1 MSTGPAAHPST
12 DNFIAIFSVAQD
24 EYKKLTGHDVRR
36 HPLALKF
43 DTCRSPE
50 DVSKL
55 LQMQGQALSTFN
67 KGNEALMRWLN
78 PTVNILFILSGT
90 LGEGIGLPFSPAKT
104 IFTGI
109 GVLLGAVKDEAA
121 SHDKLIEL
129 FERIHCFL
137 HRLESYIRTLLSS
150 EFVELLGKIMAQL
163 LSILALSTKAMT
175 ERRIKKVLKRLAGK
189 TDVEDAVS
197 RLDVLTKDENLA
209 VVAKS
214 LELLYKAQRDQL
226 RRDFKTWLSPPDP
239 SVNHNTA
246 FKTQQSGTA
255 RWFIEGS
262 TFRDWKEDGSL
273 LWIRGNPGAGKSILW
288 YVALVGF
295 WGKKLILSSSSAVIE
310 DIKNT
315 RETAQRLIAYYYF
328 DYKDASKRDVRGL
341 LASLLFQLGDSS
353 DRCWDL
359 LYRLYTKCRDGSEQP
374 SDADLTK
381 CLDAMLKL
389 PGQVPIFIIMDALDE
404 CPSTTGICSA
414 REEVLTFVEDLVG
427 SKHSNLFIC
436 ITSRPEQDI
445 QTTLSPLT
453 TASCRV
459 SLHDEGGQREDISN
473 YIRTFFDTNKTVL
486 AWRKE
491 DRELVITTL
500 SERAGGM
507 FRWVVCQLDTLRRC
521 FPSSIRQTL
530 KDLPA
535 TLDGTYER
543 TLEEIPKEKKP
554 HAHRLFQ
561 CLVAARRPLRVE
573 ELAEVFAIEFD
584 TDTGLNLRENWRP
597 ENPEEAVLSA
607 CSTLIAVIEDDGSKI
622 VQFSHF
628 SVKEFLTSDR
638 LRTSEFGNIRHY
650 FVPLDA
656 ARSILAR
663 ACITVLLQLDEK
675 VDKERLSKFPLAFY
689 AADHWVDHAKIR
701 EVALQFRDAME
712 QLFDPRKPYLAA
724 WACWIRDVDQ
734 GWVGK
739 SIDDLPEHPPQPM
752 RTALYYA
759 ALCGLCDV
767 AEHLIVARAEDT
779 NAKCGGHGSPLHA
792 AVYMG
797 HLDTAR
803 VLLNHGADV
812 NLEDEDGTTP
822 LVLAYRDRNLEAMGL
837 LLEHGANPDA
847 QYDGCGSISHDAVS
861 GGNTEV
867 MELLLQHKADVHIRG
882 TDEDKWTLL
891 HWVFG
896 LNAKLVQILLDHGAD
911 INAQDA
917 HHKTPLYRAAEKGRL
932 NFVRVLLGHGAD
944 VHVRGEG
951 DQTPFQV
958 AQSRGHMEVAQLLL
972 AHGAEKG

>member
-1 MSTGPAAHPST
+1 
-12 DNFIAIFSVAQD
+12 
-24 EYKKLTGHDVRR
+24 
-36 HPLALKF
+36 
-43 DTCRSPE
+43 
-50 DVSKL
+50 
-55 LQMQGQALSTFN
+55 
-67 KGNEALMRWLN
+67 
-78 PTVNILFILSGT
+78 
-90 LGEGIGLPFSPAKT
+90 
-104 IFTGI
+104 
-109 GVLLGAVKDEAA
+109 
-121 SHDKLIEL
+121 
-129 FERIHCFL
+129 
-137 HRLESYIRTLLSS
+137 
-150 EFVELLGKIMAQL
+150 MAQL
-163 LSILALSTKAMT
+163 LSILALSTKVMT
-175 ERRIKKVLKRLAGK
+175 ERRFSPEAAGG

-197 RLDVLTKDENLA
+197 RLDALTKDENLA

-246 FKTQQSGTA
+246 FATQQSGTA

-273 LWIRGNPGAGKSILW
+273 LWIRGNPGAGKSILC
-288 YVALVGF
+288 
-295 WGKKLILSSSSAVIE
+295 SAVIE
-310 DIKNT
+310 DVKNT

-404 CPSTTGICSA
+404 CPSTTEIRSA
-414 REEVLTFVEDLVG
+414 REEVLAFVEDLVG

-445 QTTLSPLT
+445 QTALCPLT
-453 TASCRV
+453 TPSCRV
-459 SLHDEGGQREDISN
+459 SLHEEDGQREDIGN
-473 YIRTFFDTNKTVL
+473 YIRTFFDTDKTVL

-507 FRWVVCQLDTLRRC
+507 FRWVVCQLATLRRC
-521 FPSSIRQTL
+521 FPSSIRKTL

-543 TLEEIPKEKKP
+543 TLEDIPKEKKQ
-554 HAHRLFQ
+554 HARRLFQ

-573 ELAEVFAIEFD
+573 ELAEIFAIEFD
-584 TDTGLNLRENWRP
+584 TDTGLNLREDWRP

-607 CSTLIAVIEDDGSKI
+607 CSTLIAVIEDGDSKI

-638 LRTSEFGNIRHY
+638 LRTSEFGNICHY

-675 VDKERLSKFPLAFY
+675 VDKERLSEFPLAFY

-712 QLFDPRKPYLAA
+712 QLLDPRKPYLAA
-724 WACWIRDVDQ
+724 WACWIRDVDR
-734 GWVGK
+734 GLVGL
-739 SIDDLPEHPPQPM
+739 SIDDLPEHPSQPM
-752 RTALYYA
+752 GTALYYA

-767 AEHLIVARAEDT
+767 AEHLIIARAEDT
-779 NAKCGGHGSPLHA
+779 NAKCGDHGSPLHA
-792 AVYMG
+792 AVYME

-812 NLEDEDGTTP
+812 DLEDQDGKTP
-822 LVLAYRDRNLEAMGL
+822 LVLAYRHRNLEAMGL

-847 QYDGCGSISHDAVS
+847 PYDSCGPISHDAAYTA
-861 GGNTEV
+861 NAEV
-867 MELLLQHKADVHIRG
+867 MELLLQHKADVHIRT
-882 TDEDKWTLL
+882 TDASGSKWTLL
-891 HWVFG
+891 HWGVDAR
-896 LNAKLVQILLDHGAD
+896 LAQILLDHGAD
-911 INAQDA
+911 INALDA
-917 HHKTPLYRAAEKGRL
+917 HHKTPLYEVVENGRL
-932 NFVRVLLGHGAD
+932 EPVRVLLEHGAD
-944 VHVRGEG
+944 VHIRGEG
-951 DQTPFQV
+951 DQTLFQV
-958 AQSRGHMEVAQLLL
+958 AHSRGHMEIAQLLL
-972 AHGAEKG
+972 EHGAEKE

>member
-1 MSTGPAAHPST
+1 
-12 DNFIAIFSVAQD
+12 
-24 EYKKLTGHDVRR
+24 
-36 HPLALKF
+36 
-43 DTCRSPE
+43 
-50 DVSKL
+50 
-55 LQMQGQALSTFN
+55 
-67 KGNEALMRWLN
+67 MRWLN

-109 GVLLGAVKDEAA
+109 GVLLGAMKDEAA

-137 HRLESYIRTLLSS
+137 HRLESYIRTLLSN

-175 ERRIKKVLKRLAGK
+175 ARRIKRVLKRLAGK
-189 TDVEDAVS
+189 TEVEDALS
-197 RLDVLTKDENLA
+197 RLDMLTKEENLA
-209 VVAKS
+209 VIAKS
-214 LELLYKAQRDQL
+214 LEMLYELKRNQL
-226 RRDFKTWLSPPDP
+226 RQSFRTWLPPPDP
-239 SVNHNTA
+239 SINHITA
-246 FKTQQSGTA
+246 CKDQQSGTA

-262 TFRDWKEDGSL
+262 TFREWKENGSL
-273 LWIRGNPGAGKSILW
+273 LWIRGNPGAGKSILC
-288 YVALVGF
+288 
-295 WGKKLILSSSSAVIE
+295 SAAIE
-310 DIKNT
+310 DIKNMRKPT
-315 RETAQRLIAYYYF
+315 ERLVAYYYF

-359 LYRLYTKCRDGSEQP
+359 LYRLYTKSRDGSEQP

-404 CPSTTGICSA
+404 CPSTTGIRSA

-445 QTTLSPLT
+445 QTALCPLT
-453 TASCRV
+453 THPVACPSR
-459 SLHDEGGQREDISN
+459 GR
-473 YIRTFFDTNKTVL
+473 R
-486 AWRKE
+486 
-491 DRELVITTL
+491 
-500 SERAGGM
+500 

-521 FPSSIRQTL
+521 FPSSIRKTL

-543 TLEEIPKEKKP
+543 TLEEIPKEKKQ

-573 ELAEVFAIEFD
+573 ELAEIFAIEFD
-584 TDTGLNLRENWRP
+584 TDSALKLRENWRP

-607 CSTLIAVIEDDGSKI
+607 CSTLIAVIEDGDSKI

-638 LRTSEFGNIRHY
+638 LRTSEFGNICHY
-650 FVPLDA
+650 FIPLDVA
-656 ARSILAR
+656 HGILAR
-663 ACITVLLQLDEK
+663 ACITVLLQLDES
-675 VDKERLSKFPLAFY
+675 VDKERLSEFPLAFY
-689 AADHWVDHAKIR
+689 AAGHWVDHAKIQ
-701 EVALQFRDAME
+701 EVASQFRDAME
-712 QLFDPRKPYLAA
+712 QLLDPTKPYLAA

-734 GWVGK
+734 GLVGRT
-739 SIDDLPEHPPQPM
+739 IDDLPEHPPRPM
-752 RTALYYA
+752 GTALYYA

-767 AEHLIVARAEDT
+767 AEHLIIARAEDS

-803 VLLNHGADV
+803 VLLDRGADV
-812 NLEDEDGTTP
+812 NLGNRGGGTP
-822 LVLAYRDRNLEAMGL
+822 LVAAYDRRNLETMAL
-837 LLEHGANPDA
+837 LLEHGANPDVR
-847 QYDGCGSISHDAVS
+847 YDHCGSISHDAAYY
-861 GGNTEV
+861 GNTEV

-882 TDEDKWTLL
+882 TDEYTRTLL
-891 HWVFG
+891 HWVP
-896 LNAKLVQILLDHGAD
+896 NSDAKLAQILLDHGAD
-911 INAQDA
+911 INALDA
-917 HHKTPLYRAAEKGRL
+917 DHDTPLYTAAKMGRL
-932 NFVRVLLGHGAD
+932 EVVRVLLEHGAD
-944 VHVRGEG
+944 VHIRGEG
-951 DQTPFQV
+951 DQTPFQA
-958 AQSRGHMEVAQLLL
+958 AQSGEHMEVAQLLL
-972 AHGAEKG
+972 AHGAEKE